1 LLEPRAISGVM
12 RHLLVAACL
21 LTMAACSKSGGSPG
35 PDGGVSPSS
44 STELAAKLAHPCQLL
59 QRADAEAILDTS
71 DLQQQEEPGSP
82 GDAHCIWAVNGARG
96 FVELRI
102 QVPSRKAGFDRSVPD
117 RLPVAGV
124 GDRAYLQKR
133 LSWGHIDVLKGEQTF
148 FVQIEKGTPAPGHP
162 VSPDQVQT
170 ETVALARTVASR
182 M

>member
-1 LLEPRAISGVM
+1 LLDLRAIWGVM
-12 RHLLVAACL
+12 RPLLVAACL
-21 LTMAACSKSGGSPG
+21 LMMAACSKSRSSAG
-35 PDGGVSPSS
+35 PDGGVPPSS
-44 STELAAKLAHPCQLL
+44 STDIAAKLAHPCDML

-117 RLPVAGV
+117 RLPVPGV

-133 LSWGHIDVLKGEQTF
+133 LSWGHIDVLKGDQTF
-148 FVQIEKGTPAPGHP
+148 FVQIEKGTPAAGRPLG
-162 VSPDQVQT
+162 PDQVRT
-170 ETVALARTVASR
+170 ETIALARTVASR